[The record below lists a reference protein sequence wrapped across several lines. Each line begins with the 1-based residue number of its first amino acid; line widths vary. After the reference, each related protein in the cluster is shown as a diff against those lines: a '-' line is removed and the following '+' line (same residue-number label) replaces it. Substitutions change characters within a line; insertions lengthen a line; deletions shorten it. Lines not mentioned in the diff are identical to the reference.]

1 MLVGSRA
8 PPQVIFK
15 RCDTAKTLVGG
26 ENGGG
31 WGGGGAVGLPEIL
44 SAVLLRQG
52 MRSHDEICC
61 HAFFSFT
68 WVIDG
73 DCLCAHMQSNR
84 RCVTV
89 ASMITLSRGGDI

>member
-15 RCDTAKTLVGG
+15 RCDTVKTLVGG
-26 ENGGG
+26 
-31 WGGGGAVGLPEIL
+31 GGGGRGVVWLPEIL
-44 SAVLLRQG
+44 SAVLLRRG

-73 DCLCAHMQSNR
+73 ACLCAHMQSNR

-89 ASMITLSRGGDI
+89 ASMITLLRRGDI